1 MPCFF
6 FWRYV
11 WKEEGAKKARSKK
24 TVHDAFACRLLM
36 LRARVVSREERR
48 IRRIECHKRGGLHMY
63 FTTGYLKF
71 GFILFSHILSRS
83 HNNNFMKV
91 LCIAMI
97 LKSQVHG
104 T

>member
-1 MPCFF
+1 
-6 FWRYV
+6 V
-11 WKEEGAKKARSKK
+11 KKEE
-24 TVHDAFACRLLM
+24 FAGLS
-36 LRARVVSREERR
+36 VT
-48 IRRIECHKRGGLHMY
+48 IEADYTCSL
-63 FTTGYLKF
+63 TTGYLKF